1 MCFVIVSAIQATS
14 SSERNMHACYRLD
27 TIKARWTLQIFA
39 YFHFFRTFRILWIDF
54 ILGRRH
60 VSFSPHR
67 WFSHGQ
73 GAHTRSEKW
82 VAAEGLMHLPILYRS
97 LGRVRSHP
105 WNTLIVSHS
114 VLAIREIFFHSLE
127 IGFSDRF
134 FLGWCATHRSFFN
147 FRFCSPLRI
156 VRGKNALCFAF

>member
-1 MCFVIVSAIQATS
+1 
-14 SSERNMHACYRLD
+14 
-27 TIKARWTLQIFA
+27 
-39 YFHFFRTFRILWIDF
+39 
-54 ILGRRH
+54 
-60 VSFSPHR
+60 
-67 WFSHGQ
+67 
-73 GAHTRSEKW
+73 
-82 VAAEGLMHLPILYRS
+82 MHLPILYRS

-156 VRGKNALCFAF
+156 VGGGKRSLLCLLTCLKEMKWQLQDFLLLLPERNTVCLLRSVHHEFLTFSFGFCNCRPLNSYKYLWWVKNTIVVPLWCVTPSKGFNKAPWGTSH